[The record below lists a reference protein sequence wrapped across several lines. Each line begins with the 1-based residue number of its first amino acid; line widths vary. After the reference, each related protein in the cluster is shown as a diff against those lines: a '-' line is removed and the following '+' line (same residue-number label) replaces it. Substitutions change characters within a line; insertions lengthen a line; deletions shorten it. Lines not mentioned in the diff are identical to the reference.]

1 MYKAKLLYYARC
13 VLEKNVGGQNRV
25 GYFYTIQN
33 INIGVDDRVQT
44 ALKVGAPWARHVGGW
59 PTNSGQIMNQSKRC
73 PSSIRAHTAWATY
86 TVCCFLS
93 SLLFQFPRALMGTRS
108 HSRSSHP
115 LLCTLRHSIWDKQVQ
130 RNCVGGCIDYI
141 TVERA
146 AMDFILIVV
155 VWCIPHI
162 ELFLTKTL
170 SIMKKESRLL
180 KKVSKHIG
188 FLT

>member
-1 MYKAKLLYYARC
+1 MYKAKFRTTRSVFLK
-13 VLEKNVGGQNRV
+13 KNVGGKNRV

-33 INIGVDDRVQT
+33 INIGVDDRIQT
-44 ALKVGAPWARHVGGW
+44 ALKVGAPWAWHVGGW
-59 PTNSGQIMNQSKRC
+59 PTNSGQIINQSKRC

-130 RNCVGGCIDYI
+130 RNCDGGCIDYI

-146 AMDFILIVV
+146 AMGFISILV

-162 ELFLTKTL
+162 ELFLTKTQ
-170 SIMKKESRLL
+170 SIMKKESRP
-180 KKVSKHIG
+180 
-188 FLT
+188 